1 MIILESN
8 SNSGVAFTPWKQL
21 IRYRW
26 YKTISRIAWRRLN
39 LERSRSDLDTMEQ
52 FIAKNL
58 NKKFDLN
65 LDKMFKFT
73 SKIYKT
79 EEEERSRTY
88 FCSELVAAFYKK
100 LGLLPQEKAT
110 TQYWPV
116 SFSQARELE
125 LLRGT
130 LDHERII
137 VFEDALLKARR

>member
-1 MIILESN
+1 VIIFESN
-8 SNSGVAFTPWKQL
+8 SHSGVAFTMWKQL

-26 YKTISRIAWRRLN
+26 YETISRITWRRLN
-39 LERSRSDLDTMEQ
+39 IDRSQSELGVMED
-52 FIAKNL
+52 FIVNNL

-65 LDKMFKFT
+65 FDKMFKFT
-73 SKIYKT
+73 SNIYKT
-79 EEEERSRTY
+79 QEEEKSRTY

-116 SFSQARELE
+116 TFSDARELE
-125 LLRGT
+125 LLRGS

-137 VFEDALLKARR
+137 VFEE